1 MQKKRRA
8 VYFVGGYKMALKHKD
23 LLGIKELTPEE
34 IQLILDTAEPMKGII
49 GRAIKKVP
57 TLRGK
62 AVINLFYEPS
72 TRTRT
77 SFELAGKYMS
87 ADTINISTSTSSV
100 VKGETLKDTAKTLEV
115 MGSDVV
121 IIRHGAAGAP
131 HILAKHIDAAV
142 INAGDGAHEH
152 PTQALLDM
160 FTIREKKGGLK
171 GLKVAIIGDILH
183 SRVARSNIYGLTK
196 MGAEVRVV
204 GPATLMPPKIERLGA
219 QPFYEMAP
227 ALDGVDVAMVLRLQ
241 LERQQKGLFPTIRE
255 YARIWGLNKER
266 LQYAKPDVLVM
277 HPGPMNRGV
286 EIAPEVADGMGS
298 VINDQ
303 VTNGVA
309 VRMAL
314 LYLLTGGGSAHEVT
328 A

>member
-1 MQKKRRA
+1 
-8 VYFVGGYKMALKHKD
+8 MALNRKD
-23 LLGIKELTPEE
+23 LLGIKELSAEE
-34 IQLILDTAEPMKGII
+34 ISLILDTAEPMKEII
-49 GRAIKKVP
+49 RRQIKKVP

-87 ADTINISTSTSSV
+87 ADTINIATSTSSV
-100 VKGETLKDTAKTLEV
+100 VKGETLKDTAKTIEV
-115 MGSDVV
+115 MGADVV
-121 IIRHGAAGAP
+121 VLRHAAAGAP
-131 HILAKHIDAAV
+131 HIIAKHVSASV
-142 INAGDGAHEH
+142 INAGDGFHEH

-160 FTIREKKGGLK
+160 YTMREKKGRLK
-171 GLKVAIIGDILH
+171 GLTVTIVGDILH
-183 SRVARSNIYGLTK
+183 SRVARSNIWGLTK

-204 GPATLMPPKIERLGA
+204 GPATLIPPGIEKTGA
-219 QPFYEMAP
+219 KVYYHLNEAITG
-227 ALDGVDVAMVLRLQ
+227 ADIVMVLRMQ

-255 YARIWGLNKER
+255 YARLYGVTRER
-266 LQYAKPDVLVM
+266 LQLAKPGVLVM

-286 EIAPEVADGMGS
+286 EIAPDVADGVES
-298 VINDQ
+298 LINEQ

-314 LYLLTGGGSAHEVT
+314 LYLLAGGGNPHETVN
-328 A
+328 